1 MIIIPIARTYSIAL
15 STVLQYT
22 DTHVLRFSVNY
33 RLQAAAAAATSTRS
47 NQKNARSR
55 WPEWTMDRWSVD

>member
-55 WPEWTMDRWSVD
+55 WPE